1 MSLFLIFLVFIV
13 AFFGNLFVEYQIIP
27 AEFTL
32 LSEISVYFLF
42 CYALFRKTFNTTKL
56 SFHLWHIYLFFI
68 ISALCSALLNGYLG
82 IRLLIG
88 LRPILRFYIFYL
100 AIINLDLSEK
110 QFKHINK
117 LLFLIFFLQL
127 PASAIRFMYFGISEL
142 TIGTWGSHGGGLT
155 PIIPIIA
162 LGFLAGFYIFW
173 KKKII
178 FPLLSLAFVLFGIV
192 GAKRVL
198 FFLYPVAFLGIYYLG
213 YIKDGKVP
221 FYKHLG
227 LLVSIIAVII
237 FVQIF
242 MMKNI
247 DTLNPEHK
255 VHGSINYSYV
265 LNYAK
270 KYETQKAATG
280 GAGGR
285 FSTLMLAYKT
295 VFKAGIGHGF
305 FGFGPGAATGSKLDK
320 KFHLDKRISRYVK
333 SYGQTGMTHILVE
346 YGLFGLLLISSV
358 FLIFICRSLKWF
370 DLEIEPYWKAMALGA
385 VVFTGL
391 EAFIFFFYNTTPIV
405 GDTIVPVYFYV
416 MSLMFYRLKKL
427 AVY

>member
-1 MSLFLIFLVFIV
+1 MALFLIFQVFII
-13 AFFGNLFVEYQIIP
+13 AFFGNLFVEYQILP
-27 AEFTL
+27 PESTL
-32 LSEISVYFLF
+32 LTEISVYFLF
-42 CYALFRKTFNTTKL
+42 CYALIRKTFGTSNT
-56 SFHLWHIYLFFI
+56 SSHLWYIYTLFI
-68 ISALCSALLNGYLG
+68 ISALCSAFLNGYLG
-82 IRLLIG
+82 MRLLIG
-88 LRPILRFYIFYL
+88 LRPVLRFYIFYL
-100 AIINLDLSEK
+100 ALINLGLTDK
-110 QFKHINK
+110 QYKNINK
-117 LLFLIFFLQL
+117 LIFLIFFLQL
-127 PASAIRFMYFGISEL
+127 PASAIRFMYYGISEL

-162 LGFLAGFYIFW
+162 LGYLVGFYIFW

-178 FPLLSLAFVLFGIV
+178 FPLLSLAFILFGIV

-213 YIKDGKVP
+213 YIKGGKVP

-227 LLVSIIAVII
+227 LLVSVIAVII

-265 LNYAK
+265 LDYAK
-270 KYETQKAATG
+270 KYETQEAATG

-295 VFKAGIGHGF
+295 VFKAGIGHVF
-305 FGFGPGAATGSKLDK
+305 FGFGSGSATGSKLDK
-320 KFHLDKRISRYVK
+320 NFHLDKRISRYVR
-333 SYGQTGMTHILVE
+333 SYGQSGMTHILVE
-346 YGLFGLLLISSV
+346 YGLFGLLLIGSV
-358 FLIFICRSLKWF
+358 FLIFIRRSLKWF
-370 DLEIEPYWKAMALGA
+370 DLEVDPYWKAIAMGT
-385 VVFTGL
+385 VVFAVL
-391 EAFIFFFYNTTPIV
+391 EAFIFFFYNATPIV

-416 MSLMFYRLKKL
+416 MSLTFYRLNKL
-427 AVY
+427 KVD